1 MTQVFT
7 AEQTSRILE
16 AKQRIKE
23 RIEKFRTTPYYQLEL
38 PWDKLFLSGGAI
50 CSLIRGEEPKDW
62 DWYFKDVDAMNKFQ
76 QHLKNCELF
85 IKDIDDK
92 YGQFGTNGKMI
103 TANAITMDDGNSFIT
118 MIAAE
123 PKVLKSTFDYVH
135 CTPHY
140 ESGRLYISKKQYNA
154 CVQKK
159 LIVNNVDMVKEYR
172 RQKFLN
178 RGWTE

>member
-1 MTQVFT
+1 MFT
-7 AEQTSRILE
+7 SEE
-16 AKQRIKE
+16 KE
-23 RIEKFRTTPYYQLEL
+23 RILSAKQKITTRALAFKKSPYYNPDL
-38 PWDKLFLSGGAI
+38 PWNELYLSGGAI

-62 DWYFKDVDAMNKFQ
+62 DWYFKDLDTMYKFQ

-85 IKDIDDK
+85 IKDVDPK
-92 YGQFGTNGKMI
+92 YGNFGVNGKMI
-103 TANAITMDDGNSFIT
+103 TGNAITMNDGNSFIT
-118 MIAAE
+118 MISAE
-123 PKVLKSTFDYVH
+123 PKVIKKTFDYVH

-154 CVQKK
+154 CVEKK

-172 RQKFLN
+172 RQKFLS